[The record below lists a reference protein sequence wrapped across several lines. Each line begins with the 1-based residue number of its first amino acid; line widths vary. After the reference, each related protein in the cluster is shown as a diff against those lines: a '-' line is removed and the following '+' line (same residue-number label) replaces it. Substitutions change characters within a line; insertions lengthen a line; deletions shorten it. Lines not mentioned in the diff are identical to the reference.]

1 MRSMLSKLIRCT
13 ENCNSCSQHWSTER
27 AQFFSRT
34 MPSCMSHSQCFKSWR
49 TGLQSF
55 ASSSMFPWPLTNH
68 HFFKHLNNVLQGKCL
83 HNQEE
88 AENAFQN
95 FVKSQSMDFHA
106 TGINKLISHWQK
118 KKVLIVRV
126 PILID
131 KYLFEPSY
139 HDLKG
144 FPGSSVSEESACK
157 ARDARNASLIP
168 G

>member
-1 MRSMLSKLIRCT
+1 MPPQPGGSRKCFSKFCQIPKHGF
-13 ENCNSCSQHWSTER
+13 SCYRNKQTY
-27 AQFFSRT
+27 FSLA
-34 MPSCMSHSQCFKSWR
+34 K
-49 TGLQSF
+49 
-55 ASSSMFPWPLTNH
+55 
-68 HFFKHLNNVLQGKCL
+68 K
-83 HNQEE
+83 
-88 AENAFQN
+88 
-95 FVKSQSMDFHA
+95 
-106 TGINKLISHWQK
+106 K

>member
-1 MRSMLSKLIRCT
+1 MLSKLIRCT

-34 MPSCMSHSQCFKSWR
+34 MPSCMSYSQSFKSWR
-49 TGLQSF
+49 IGLQRF
-55 ASSSMFPWPLTNH
+55 ASPSMFTWPLTNH
-68 HFFKHLNNVLQGKCL
+68 HSFKHFDNVLQGKCL

-95 FVKSQSMDFHA
+95 FVESWSMDFHA

-118 KKVLIVRV
+118 KKKVLIVMV

-139 HDLKG
+139 HALKG

-157 ARDARNASLIP
+157 AGDARNANSVP